1 MDDLYK
7 ISNKK
12 YKIIDEKIN
21 EGAYSKIYEVINN
34 INKNNKYIVKIQKI
48 SDKFEAINEIKLL
61 NKLKKN
67 KKKYFDNI
75 KEYFNKC
82 NINVNDP
89 LIKDYINTSKII
101 NIEDFYTNR
110 DYIFIIFKKYDYTLE
125 DFNIIYNKEFKE
137 TLPISLIKKITNS
150 LFLGIYELNLSNI
163 IHCDIKPDNIL
174 INIKHKKL
182 KELFKDIKKH
192 KINKHDLVKYI
203 DILYIDFNISQKCN
217 SICKSTTIQTTYYI
231 APEIIL
237 GNSDFNYTI
246 DFWSIGCIIYELMSS
261 KYLFDIF
268 GYNEKNGIN
277 YQNYKI
283 KSKKY
288 SNNSEESSNYYNY
301 SSYYNNRDIDNLT
314 LLHYYRELFGDN
326 NILQGNKLE
335 NYYINN
341 KLLGTIENKK
351 YENLIIFE
359 KYIKNNIIYTI
370 DLEFYNKIL
379 ELFSKIFIYD
389 FNKRLTIEEFL
400 TNFIFT

>member
-1 MDDLYK
+1 MDELYT

-12 YKIIDEKIN
+12 YKLIDEKLN

-34 INKNNKYIVKIQKI
+34 NDKNNKYIVKIQKI
-48 SDKFEAINEIKLL
+48 SDKYEAVNEIKLL
-61 NKLKKN
+61 MKLKKN
-67 KKKYFDNI
+67 KKKYFDSI
-75 KEYFNKC
+75 KEYFNKL
-82 NINVNDP
+82 NLNTNDG
-89 LIKDYINTSKII
+89 LIKEYINTSKII

-110 DYIFIIFKKYDYTLE
+110 DYIFIIFKKYEYTLE

-137 TLPISLIKKITNS
+137 TLPISLIKKISNS

-174 INIKHKKL
+174 ISIKHKKI
-182 KELFKDIKKH
+182 KDLFKDIKKH

-217 SICKSTTIQTTYYI
+217 SICKSTTIQTTYYM

-237 GNSDFNYTI
+237 GNTNFNYTI
-246 DFWSIGCIIYELMSS
+246 DFWSIGCIIYELMTS

-268 GYNEKNGIN
+268 GFNEKNGIN
-277 YQNYKI
+277 YKDYKI
-283 KSKKY
+283 KSKI
-288 SNNSEESSNYYNY
+288 SEESTNSNYYNY
-301 SSYYNNRDIDNLT
+301 SSYYNTSTIDNLT

-326 NILQGNKLE
+326 FILTGNKVE
-335 NYYINN
+335 NYYNNN
-341 KLLGTIENKK
+341 KLLGTINTKK

-359 KYIKNNIIYTI
+359 KYIKDNIIDNTN
-370 DLEFYNKIL
+370 LEFYNKIL

-389 FNKRLTIEEFL
+389 YNNRLTIEEIL
-400 TNFIFT
+400 NNYIFT